1 MHNQRK
7 ISFIMSFNYCKFLF
21 NGFYSIFVTI
31 YGITSSE
38 IYMIKLPFSQETTE
52 SIKLFLNFFL
62 RNFCDVNISLKF
74 SFLLL
79 DYLFLCAKIYLS
91 FPPSAW
97 VWTNLA
103 TTLRQ
108 ELHVR
113 HPVKSWLTSI
123 NNGWRQQWATGY
135 WMGSTCYDQYLKRIF
150 ELLLFLAPY
159 KSKASTQ

>member
-52 SIKLFLNFFL
+52 SIKLFLSFFL

-91 FPPSAW
+91 FPPSA
-97 VWTNLA
+97 
-103 TTLRQ
+103 
-108 ELHVR
+108 
-113 HPVKSWLTSI
+113 
-123 NNGWRQQWATGY
+123 
-135 WMGSTCYDQYLKRIF
+135 
-150 ELLLFLAPY
+150 
-159 KSKASTQ
+159 